1 MFESKKIMTGS
12 DNSIEEKEALK
23 FLERDFNQCF
33 QQMRYYDAQI
43 FDILKFMFASYT
55 VLIGAALGLFKSNL
69 QVNLTIPIVI
79 SLMIGL
85 ILGAFMFYLV
95 LINRSYYV
103 RVARYIN
110 EQRKLFLAFKPLG
123 FKNISRMYTN
133 EKQPYFSREST
144 QIWLACVIAALNSTL
159 LVVLLFILFSS
170 YSCKWLIVVG
180 VSFALFS
187 SQLATTIKYLKSQEN
202 RSSPKPNDIGQASK

>member
-1 MFESKKIMTGS
+1 MFESEKTMTGS
-12 DNSIEEKEALK
+12 DNGIEEKEALK

-43 FDILKFMFASYT
+43 FDILKFMFTAYT

-103 RVARYIN
+103 RAARYIN

-123 FKNISRMYTN
+123 FENISRMYTN
-133 EKQPYFSREST
+133 EKHPYFSREST
-144 QIWLACVIAALNSTL
+144 QIWLAYIIGALNSTL
-159 LVVLLFILFSS
+159 LGVLLFIVFAGHNH
-170 YSCKWLIVVG
+170 KWLIVG
-180 VSFALFS
+180 ASSLIFLITQLAITIAYLKLHEKKTSSEALFG
-187 SQLATTIKYLKSQEN
+187 KE
-202 RSSPKPNDIGQASK
+202 

>member
-43 FDILKFMFASYT
+43 FDILKFMFAAYT

-144 QIWLACVIAALNSTL
+144 QIWLAYIIGALNSTL
-159 LVVLLFILFSS
+159 LGVLLFILFAGHNH
-170 YSCKWLIVVG
+170 KWLIVG
-180 VSFALFS
+180 AS
-187 SQLATTIKYLKSQEN
+187 SLIFLVTQLAITIAYLKLQEKKID
-202 RSSPKPNDIGQASK
+202 SEAVFGKE

>member
-1 MFESKKIMTGS
+1 MSEKLQTSS
-12 DNSIEEKEALK
+12 EQEKEALK

-33 QQMRYYDAQI
+33 QQMRHYDSQI
-43 FDILKFMFASYT
+43 FDILKFIFTAYT

-79 SLMIGL
+79 SLIIGL

-110 EQRKLFLAFKPLG
+110 EQRKLFLSFKPLG
-123 FKNISRMYTN
+123 FKNTSHMYTN
-133 EKQPYFSREST
+133 AKQPYFSREST
-144 QIWLACVIAALNSTL
+144 QIWLAYIISALNSTL
-159 LVVLLFILFSS
+159 LGVLLFIVFAVHN
-170 YSCKWLIVVG
+170 YKWLIVIASSLVLF
-180 VSFALFS
+180 VTQLIITIAYLNLQEKKLSSEAALE
-187 SQLATTIKYLKSQEN
+187 KE
-202 RSSPKPNDIGQASK
+202 

>member
-1 MFESKKIMTGS
+1 MNEAMHNIS
-12 DNSIEEKEALK
+12 EQEKEALK

-33 QQMRYYDAQI
+33 QQMRHHDTQI
-43 FDILKFMFASYT
+43 FDILKFMFTAYT
-55 VLIGAALGLFKSNL
+55 VLIGAALGIFKANL
-69 QVNLTIPIVI
+69 QVDFTIPIII
-79 SLMIGL
+79 SLIIGL

-123 FKNISRMYTN
+123 FENISRMYID
-133 EKQPYFSREST
+133 EKQPYFSRESS
-144 QIWLACVIAALNSTL
+144 QIWLAYIIGALNSTL
-159 LVVLLFILFSS
+159 LGVLLFILLAS
-170 YSCKWLIVVG
+170 YSYKWLTVIG

-187 SQLATTIKYLKSQEN
+187 VQLAITIKYLKSQEN
-202 RSSPKPNDIGQASK
+202 NSASKSVFEKE

>member
-1 MFESKKIMTGS
+1 MFQSEKTMTGS

-43 FDILKFMFASYT
+43 FDILKFMFTAYT
-55 VLIGAALGLFKSNL
+55 VLIGVALGLFKSDL

-103 RVARYIN
+103 RVTRYIN

-123 FKNISRMYTN
+123 FENISRMYTN

-159 LVVLLFILFSS
+159 LGVLLFILFAS

-180 VSFALFS
+180 VSFSLFS

-202 RSSPKPNDIGQASK
+202 KSSPKQNDIGQAFK

>member
-1 MFESKKIMTGS
+1 MFESEKTMTGS
-12 DNSIEEKEALK
+12 DNGIEEKEALK

-33 QQMRYYDAQI
+33 QQIRYYDAQI
-43 FDILKFMFASYT
+43 FDILKFMFTAYT

-85 ILGAFMFYLV
+85 ILGTFMFYLV

-123 FKNISRMYTN
+123 FENISRMHTN

-144 QIWLACVIAALNSTL
+144 QIWLAYIIGALNSTL
-159 LVVLLFILFSS
+159 LGVLLFIVFAGHNL
-170 YSCKWLIVVG
+170 KWLIAG
-180 VSFALFS
+180 AS
-187 SQLATTIKYLKSQEN
+187 SLIFLIAQLAITIAYLKLQE
-202 RSSPKPNDIGQASK
+202 KKTASEAVSGKK